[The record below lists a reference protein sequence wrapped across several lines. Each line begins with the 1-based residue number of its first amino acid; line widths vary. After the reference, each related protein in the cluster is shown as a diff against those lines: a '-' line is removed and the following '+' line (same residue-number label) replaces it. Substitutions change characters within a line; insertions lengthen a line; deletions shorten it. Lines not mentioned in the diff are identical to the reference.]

1 MDMTKVLSDVS
12 VRAERANPRRPG
24 DYEKNGIL
32 ICGKCNTPKQVKIRL
47 FGREVVVACMCR
59 CAEDAYEAEKAER
72 KAQELRQ
79 RIAIYRQAGFPESD
93 MQKLTF
99 DTDDG
104 RDPRTKKAMERY
116 VEKFRDFKSE
126 GKGLVLF
133 GPCGTGKTFAA
144 ACVVNA
150 LIDQGRPC
158 LMTNFSRVA
167 NTLSGT
173 FDKQEYLDSLNAYDL
188 IVLDDLGA
196 ERSTSY
202 MVEVVY
208 NIIDARYRAGLPMI
222 ITTNLSGNDLLHP
235 RDIAEQRVFNRILE
249 RCFPLEVRGPDRR
262 QDTIRRDYGPMKRA
276 LGLGE
281 K

>member
-1 MDMTKVLSDVS
+1 MDTTKALSETI
-12 VRAERANPRRPG
+12 VRAEKANPRKPG
-24 DYEKNGIL
+24 DYEKDGIL
-32 ICGKCNTPKQVKIRL
+32 ICGKCNTPKQVRIRL
-47 FGREVVVACMCR
+47 FGRETVVACMCR
-59 CAEDAYEAEKAER
+59 CSEEAYEAEKAER
-72 KAQELRQ
+72 KAQELRH

-93 MQKLTF
+93 MQRLTF
-99 DTDDG
+99 AADDG
-104 RDPRTKKAMERY
+104 RDPRTKKVMERY

-202 MVEVVY
+202 MTEVVY

>member
-1 MDMTKVLSDVS
+1 
-12 VRAERANPRRPG
+12 
-24 DYEKNGIL
+24 
-32 ICGKCNTPKQVKIRL
+32 
-47 FGREVVVACMCR
+47 
-59 CAEDAYEAEKAER
+59 
-72 KAQELRQ
+72 
-79 RIAIYRQAGFPESD
+79 
-93 MQKLTF
+93 
-99 DTDDG
+99 
-104 RDPRTKKAMERY
+104 
-116 VEKFRDFKSE
+116 
-126 GKGLVLF
+126 
-133 GPCGTGKTFAA
+133 
-144 ACVVNA
+144 
-150 LIDQGRPC
+150 
-158 LMTNFSRVA
+158 MTNFSRVA

-202 MVEVVY
+202 MTEVVY

>member
-1 MDMTKVLSDVS
+1 MDMTKALSETI
-12 VRAERANPRRPG
+12 VRAEKANPRKPG
-24 DYEKNGIL
+24 DYEMDGIL
-32 ICGKCNTPKQVKIRL
+32 ICGKCDTPKQVRIRL
-47 FGREVVVACMCR
+47 LGREAVVACMCK
-59 CAEDAYEAEKAER
+59 CAEEAYEAEKAER
-72 KAQELRQ
+72 KAQELRH

-93 MQKLTF
+93 MQRLTF
-99 DTDDG
+99 ATDDG
-104 RDPRTKKAMERY
+104 RDPRTKKVMERY
-116 VEKFRDFKSE
+116 VEKFPEFKQS
-126 GKGLVLF
+126 GKGLILF
-133 GPCGTGKTFAA
+133 GDCGTGKTFAA

-202 MVEVVY
+202 MTEVVY